1 MPLFNKTIVIFL
13 AAFLTVT
20 PPASSASS
28 PFLPVTP
35 PSISAPHHSHVRR
48 HLLSCSHVCNT
59 AFISSQA
66 DLMNVCE
73 WSRLNVQSTIQTV
86 QSSVKN
92 QDLIQCFEFHV
103 EVYLFVMPSIWSI
116 DESRTAQK
124 SSVRRP
130 VGREPSRTAT
140 PATGNEILIRNSTQ
154 GRNGNTR
161 AEAWEKAENAKI
173 QKRSTFLSLQLIR
186 IDDFV

>member
-1 MPLFNKTIVIFL
+1 MPQQLQQLHLPYIETMNQEKEDPIRFPEPGRVSRR
-13 AAFLTVT
+13 
-20 PPASSASS
+20 PSSN
-28 PFLPVTP
+28 
-35 PSISAPHHSHVRR
+35 
-48 HLLSCSHVCNT
+48 NT
-59 AFISSQA
+59 RGRQ
-66 DLMNVCE
+66 E
-73 WSRLNVQSTIQTV
+73 
-86 QSSVKN
+86 
-92 QDLIQCFEFHV
+92 
-103 EVYLFVMPSIWSI
+103 
-116 DESRTAQK
+116 